1 MSILHELSDTLIVAQ
16 VQVDELYD
24 DLNCDLEVRDETYQE
39 VAELESILHD
49 ALDKLNRIKN
59 NK

>member
-24 DLNCDLEVRDETYQE
+24 DLNCDTEVRDDRYQE
-39 VAELESILHD
+39 VAELESIIHD
-49 ALDKLNRIKN
+49 ALQKLNHIKN
-59 NK
+59 K

>member
-24 DLNCDLEVRDETYQE
+24 DLNCDTEVRDDRYQE
-39 VAELESILHD
+39 VAELESIIHD
-49 ALDKLNRIKN
+49 ALQKLNNIKN
-59 NK
+59 T

>member
-24 DLNCDLEVRDETYQE
+24 DLNCDTEVKDNRYQE
-39 VAELESILHD
+39 VAELESIIHD
-49 ALDKLNRIKN
+49 ALQKLNHIKN
-59 NK
+59 N

>member
-24 DLNCDLEVRDETYQE
+24 DLNCDTEVRDDRYQE
-39 VAELESILHD
+39 VAELESIIHD
-49 ALDKLNRIKN
+49 ALQKLNHIKN
-59 NK
+59 N

>member
-24 DLNCDLEVRDETYQE
+24 DLNCDTEVRDDRYQE
-39 VAELESILHD
+39 VAELESIIHD
-49 ALDKLNRIKN
+49 ALQKLNYIKN
-59 NK
+59 N